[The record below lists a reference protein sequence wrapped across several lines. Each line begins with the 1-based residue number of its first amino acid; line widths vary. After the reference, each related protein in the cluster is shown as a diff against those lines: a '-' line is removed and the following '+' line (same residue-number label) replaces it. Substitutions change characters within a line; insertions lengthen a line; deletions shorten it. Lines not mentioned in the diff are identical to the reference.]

1 MSKDPFLSRET
12 RNYKRPIPSREY
24 ILEWL
29 AEQKSPQGKQ
39 KIAKGLG
46 LSDDRDITALSH
58 RLRAMVRDGQLI
70 CNRRGAYGPASHMD
84 LVKGR
89 VSGHKDGFGF
99 LIPDAGGDDL
109 FLSARQMRRVF
120 HGDRVLARVTGVDRR
135 GRLEGG
141 IAEIL
146 ERNTHSVVG
155 RFMLSDGSGV
165 LIPDNSRIT
174 QDILIPPQSR
184 MNVCNGQIVVAEIV
198 LQPDSRVR
206 PVGRITEVL
215 GENMA
220 PGMEVEV
227 SLRSHAI
234 PFEWPEDVE
243 EEVEVFRTSEQGEVS
258 DIFPEQL
265 VGRKDLRRLPLV
277 TIDGEDARDFDDAV
291 FCKRRS
297 NSWRLVVAIA
307 DVSAYV
313 ESDGALDAEAL
324 NRGNSVYFP
333 DRVVPML
340 PESLSNDLCSLVP
353 DRDRL
358 ALVCDLSLDLSGKVI
373 RSQFYPAV
381 IHSHARLTYN
391 QVADWLSGEVTP
403 PEYVDLLPCLH
414 EFYHLYQTL
423 RSNREQRGAI
433 DFESRETRIAFDQQG
448 KIERIQPVSR
458 NVAHTMIEEA
468 MLLANCTAA
477 RFLQR
482 HKMPALYR
490 VHSVPPKEKLTALI
504 TSLKERGLTLNNSSS
519 PTSADYAALMKD
531 VADRPDAHF
540 LQTLILRSLS
550 QAVYTP
556 ENQGHFGLSYKEYLH
571 FTSPIRRYPDL
582 LTHRAIHHIFN
593 GGSRENGAYTP
604 AMMLEFGER
613 CSMTERRADEATRD
627 VVDWL
632 KCEYMSD
639 KLGQEFPG
647 TVVGVTSFGLFV
659 ELNDVFVEGLVH
671 VTALKNDY
679 YHFDPVRHRLSG
691 ERSGKNYG
699 LTDALSVK
707 VARVDMDERKI
718 DFVLSD
724 QSE

>member
-29 AEQKSPQGKQ
+29 SQQESPQSKH
-39 KIAKGLG
+39 KISKGLG
-46 LSDDRDITALSH
+46 LSDDRDVKALSH

-70 CNRRGAYGPASHMD
+70 CNRRGAYGPASQMD

-155 RFMLSDGSGV
+155 RFALTEGIGV
-165 LIPDNSRIT
+165 LTPDNSRIT
-174 QDILIPPQSR
+174 QDILVPSQSR
-184 MNVCNGQIVVAEIV
+184 MNVSNGQIVVADIV
-198 LQPDSRVR
+198 VQPEARVQ

-215 GENMA
+215 GEHLA

-227 SLRSHAI
+227 SLRSHSI

-243 EEVEVFRTSEQGEVS
+243 EEVEIFKTSETDKVS
-258 DIFPEQL
+258 DIFPDQI

-313 ESDGALDAEAL
+313 ESDGALDTEAL

-353 DRDRL
+353 NRDRL
-358 ALVCDLSLDLSGKVI
+358 ALVCDLSIDFSGKVI

-391 QVADWLSGEVTP
+391 QVADRLAGEVTP
-403 PEYVDLLPCLH
+403 PEYLDLLPCLH
-414 EFYHLYQTL
+414 EFYQLYKTL
-423 RSNREQRGAI
+423 RTNREQRGAI
-433 DFESRETRIAFDQQG
+433 DFDSRETRIAFDSQG
-448 KIERIQPVSR
+448 KIERIQPVTR

-482 HKMPALYR
+482 HKIPALYR
-490 VHSVPPKEKLTALI
+490 VHSVPPQEKLTALI
-504 TSLKERGLTLNNSSS
+504 TSLNERGLTLNNSSS
-519 PTSADYAALMKD
+519 PTSADYAALMRD
-531 VADRPDAHF
+531 VADRPDANF

-593 GGSRENGAYTP
+593 GGSRENCGYTP
-604 AMMLEFGER
+604 AMMAELGER

-639 KLGQEFPG
+639 KLGQEFSG

-659 ELNDVFVEGLVH
+659 ELDDVFVEGLVH

-691 ERSGKNYG
+691 ERSGKSYC
-699 LTDALSVK
+699 LTDTLSVQL
-707 VARVDMDERKI
+707 ARVDMDERKI
-718 DFVLSD
+718 DFVLSG
-724 QSE
+724 QGE